1 MIEVAHVTGRLSDQ
15 ARRPQRTHEQIVQ
28 QFDDSKVEAPP
39 VQEPPGKT
47 DPDAD
52 SSNRY
57 VGLRNTVPLLSAYVG
72 LRILLD
78 DYTELSH
85 PSLHTNGTGGGAL

>member
-1 MIEVAHVTGRLSDQ
+1 
-15 ARRPQRTHEQIVQ
+15 
-28 QFDDSKVEAPP
+28 
-39 VQEPPGKT
+39 
-47 DPDAD
+47 
-52 SSNRY
+52 
-57 VGLRNTVPLLSAYVG
+57 LSAYVG